1 MPEKKISKKRTAKPS
16 EAEQV
21 ADYMNRLEHPL
32 KTEIE
37 TLRQIIKNADSRIS
51 ERIKWNAPSY
61 YSGADLLTF
70 NPRMQNQVHL
80 VFHHP
85 EIVRINSPLLEGDY
99 KDRRMVYF
107 QNMEAIHLHRE
118 ELEKILR
125 EYLDLAEKTGR

>member
-1 MPEKKISKKRTAKPS
+1 MPEKKVSKKRTAKPS

-21 ADYMNRLEHPL
+21 ADYMSQLDHPL

-61 YSGADLLTF
+61 YSGVDLLTF

-99 KDRRMVYF
+99 KDRRMIYF
-107 QNMEAIHLHRE
+107 QNMEAIHLNRE

-125 EYLDLAEKTGR
+125 EYVDLAEKTGR